1 MSEKA
6 FDIDCEEM
14 TKMEDSRIV
23 ELYWRRSG
31 DAIAETSR
39 KYGGYCY
46 AIAYN
51 LLSSVQDAE
60 ECVNDTWLG
69 AWNSMPDNR
78 PNYLAPFLGKIA
90 RSLAFNRFRAGRAEK
105 RGGGELPLVLEEL
118 GDCVP
123 AAPSAAQAV
132 EDGELELLA
141 SPEERELIRRLG
153 RLPQEL
159 IDTVRDY
166 DPARLTRYVYDVAT
180 LFHKFYN
187 TCRVKG
193 EADNLQQ
200 ARLALCTATRT
211 VIANVLGILKISA
224 PEVM

>member
-1 MSEKA
+1 MDALCGSKIKILKFEEPFLRFFDLMSEKA

-105 RGGGELPLVLEEL
+105 NCLWCWRSWESVSLPF
-118 GDCVP
+118 P
-123 AAPSAAQAV
+123 APPRQWRTQSW
-132 EDGELELLA
+132 
-141 SPEERELIRRLG
+141 RRRLTAFSMACRAG
-153 RLPQEL
+153 
-159 IDTVRDY
+159 TVMC
-166 DPARLTRYVYDVAT
+166 
-180 LFHKFYN
+180 F
-187 TCRVKG
+187 
-193 EADNLQQ
+193 
-200 ARLALCTATRT
+200 
-211 VIANVLGILKISA
+211 
-224 PEVM
+224 

>member
-1 MSEKA
+1 MDALCGSKIKISKFGEPFLRFFDLMSEKA

-118 GDCVP
+118 GECVP
-123 AAPSAAQAV
+123 AVPSAAQAV
-132 EDGELELLA
+132 EDAELEKEIDRFLHGLPCRDCDVFLRRYWYGESLA
-141 SPEERELIRRLG
+141 EISKRCGLKLNTVKTSLYRSREKLRRHLEKEG
-153 RLPQEL
+153 
-159 IDTVRDY
+159 I
-166 DPARLTRYVYDVAT
+166 
-180 LFHKFYN
+180 
-187 TCRVKG
+187 
-193 EADNLQQ
+193 
-200 ARLALCTATRT
+200 AL
-211 VIANVLGILKISA
+211 
-224 PEVM
+224 